1 MLNRKGQKWGVRG
14 RAGIQ
19 WYFKMSLEQDMSAIL
34 VSPET
39 TARKS
44 AQESWDGATSRSEE
58 DRADKEGEVG
68 SHDAITIAQLKA
80 RVEQQSSLIGMLKQ
94 RNDETFR
101 EVKP

>member
-1 MLNRKGQKWGVRG
+1 MRG

-19 WYFKMSLEQDMSAIL
+19 WYFKMSLEQDMSVIL

-39 TARKS
+39 TAT
-44 AQESWDGATSRSEE
+44 QESWDGATSRSEE
-58 DRADKEGEVG
+58 DRADKGEVG

>member
-1 MLNRKGQKWGVRG
+1 MRG

-19 WYFKMSLEQDMSAIL
+19 WYFKMSLEQDMSVIL
-34 VSPET
+34 VSRET

>member
-1 MLNRKGQKWGVRG
+1 
-14 RAGIQ
+14 
-19 WYFKMSLEQDMSAIL
+19 MSVIL
-34 VSPET
+34 VSQET
-39 TARKS
+39 TTRKS

-58 DRADKEGEVG
+58 DRADKEEVG

-101 EVKP
+101 EVKPYSQDTMLSQVITQFRKGI

>member
-1 MLNRKGQKWGVRG
+1 
-14 RAGIQ
+14 
-19 WYFKMSLEQDMSAIL
+19 MSLEQDMSVIL
-34 VSPET
+34 VSQET

-68 SHDAITIAQLKA
+68 SHDAKITIAQLKA
-80 RVEQQSSLIGMLKQ
+80 CMEQQSSLIGMLKQ
-94 RNDETFR
+94 RTDETFR